1 MASDAGEWKP
11 TVGTLCQGQWDDG
24 CWYRVVVESIVE
36 GVYVVTYTDFA
47 EKGELT
53 FQHLRHARTHPVK
66 ARRAVPPHAR
76 SRTPA
81 CACASCLI

>member
-1 MASDAGEWKP
+1 MASDTGEWKP

-53 FQHLRHARTHPVK
+53 FQHLRHARAACQGARPLC
-66 ARRAVPPHAR
+66 RRALAR
-76 SRTPA
+76 GRLPVRV
-81 CACASCLI
+81 LHV